1 MNGLASMSR
10 LRKKSTITALIF
22 TSICV
27 ILVVSQYIHM
37 GSAWTQD
44 EIIVP
49 VGEIPIID
57 GIQDDG
63 WSTANATKSTK
74 GDTSIINFKAMI
86 NSSFLFVLVEIQA
99 TNHDD
104 DQYVKLLISNSTDIA
119 DEDFI
124 DAKLIQTRNFENET
138 SRSYNISD
146 LHLSGVDY
154 ILDNQTDF
162 EGAANISESTPTYSY
177 YEFKIP
183 FVSINN
189 DTLQDASI
197 TLDTSY
203 AIKVEFGIHEEGM
216 SPVSVKTTEDLI
228 ITLEKGEDPGT
239 GEPEGEYPINMQ
251 ILSYVM
257 FSVAGVAFVVI
268 FIVSFQ
274 SRSKI

>member
-1 MNGLASMSR
+1 VNGLALMSK
-10 LRKKSTITALIF
+10 LRKKSTITAIIF
-22 TSICV
+22 TSICLV
-27 ILVVSQYIHM
+27 LVVSQYIHM

-57 GIQDDG
+57 GIQEDA

-99 TNHDD
+99 TGHDD
-104 DQYVKLLISNSTDIA
+104 DQYVKLLISNGTGIA
-119 DEDFI
+119 DEDFM
-124 DAKLIQTRNFENET
+124 DAKLIQTRNFTNPT
-138 SRSYNISD
+138 TRSFFKEDQTYSE
-146 LHLSGVDY
+146 GDY

-162 EGAANISESTPTYSY
+162 DGAANISESSPTYSY

-189 DTLQDASI
+189 DTMQDAAI
-197 TLDTSY
+197 TLDKTN

-216 SPVSVKTTEDLI
+216 NPISVITTEDLL
-228 ITLEKGEDPGT
+228 ITLVRGEDPGN
-239 GEPEGEYPINMQ
+239 GGPSGEYPLNLK
-251 ILSYVM
+251 ILSYVL
-257 FSVAGVAFVVI
+257 FSITGVAFVVI
-268 FIVSFQ
+268 FVVSFQ